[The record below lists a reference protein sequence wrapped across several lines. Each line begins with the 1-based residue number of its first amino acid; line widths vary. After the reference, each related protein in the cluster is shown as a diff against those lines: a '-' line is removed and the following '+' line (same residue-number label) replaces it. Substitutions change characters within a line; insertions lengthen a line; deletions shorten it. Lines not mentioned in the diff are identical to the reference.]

1 MGDLR
6 SEIRLAVPS
15 GIIAMVVEL
24 TRQADD
30 MERHSLVCLDRSNET
45 VNTVYSIA

>member
-1 MGDLR
+1 MGNSR

-15 GIIAMVVEL
+15 GIIAMVVEF

-30 MERHSLVCLDRSNET
+30 MERHSLVCLDRSSER
-45 VNTVYSIA
+45 VNTVYGIA